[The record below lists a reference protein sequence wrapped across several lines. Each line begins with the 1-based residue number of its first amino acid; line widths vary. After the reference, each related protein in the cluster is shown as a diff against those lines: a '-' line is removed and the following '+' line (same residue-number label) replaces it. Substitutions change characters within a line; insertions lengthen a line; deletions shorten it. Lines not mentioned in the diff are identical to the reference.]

1 MNPDLSKLK
10 DGDISVGDFDNDG
23 LNDIVL
29 PVRTSLVIQ
38 LQNYLFRIRMVILKN
53 LKFNQ
58 RIKKVNCAWVDYD
71 MDGDLDL
78 FLTGIAGCKTL
89 LYKSEILNK
98 KIPHLRK

>member
-1 MNPDLSKLK
+1 ME
-10 DGDISVGDFDNDG
+10 ISVGDFDNDG

-38 LQNYLFRIRMVILKN
+38 LQNYLFRIRMVTFKESEIQLKG
-53 LKFNQ
+53 LRKST
-58 RIKKVNCAWVDYD
+58 AHWVDYD

-78 FLTGIAGCKTL
+78 FLTGIDSQGAKTL

>member
-53 LKFNQ
+53 LKQ
-58 RIKKVNCAWVDYD
+58 PKD
-71 MDGDLDL
+71 
-78 FLTGIAGCKTL
+78 
-89 LYKSEILNK
+89 
-98 KIPHLRK
+98 